1 VAEPRYIVDS
11 GPIIAA
17 LNRRDTLHE
26 WAKAVFE
33 SLGEPPLT
41 CEAVLTEVCW
51 HLHDSPDTVARV
63 LEMPSRG
70 DLRLHPVVETEGFA
84 LVGLVRKYGKRMD
97 LADAGIVR
105 LAELFP
111 NASVITTDIEDFRIY
126 RRNRADPIPLIHP

>member
-1 VAEPRYIVDS
+1 VAEVRYIVDS

-17 LNRRDTLHE
+17 LNRRDALHG

-51 HLHDSPDTVARV
+51 HLRDSPDTVARV

-70 DLRLHPVVETEGFA
+70 DLRLHPVVDTEGIA
-84 LVGLVRKYGKRMD
+84 LAVLVRKYGKRMD

-111 NASVITTDIEDFRIY
+111 KASVITTDIEDFRIY
-126 RRNRADPIPLIHP
+126 RCNRANPLALIHP